1 MRKLKGKTAEKS
13 NSLAEDI
20 KGYLK
25 KGKKMRKNKKHPE
38 ALENF
43 SRAIELDSNCAEAYL
58 NRAIVYQNINQH
70 RNALEDFNKAIQLDP
85 DNDHAYLHR
94 ALSYK
99 ILEDYDKSLNDL
111 DRTMELNAK
120 SRLVCLY
127 NKGNV
132 YASAGQRDKALE
144 AFSEAI
150 SLKPN
155 DAESYM
161 RRGSMYAVMR
171 EYDKASTDL
180 DKAVELD
187 PKNANCYCG
196 RGILHAYMHKDDKA
210 LADFD
215 KAVEIRPEDPVI
227 LLNKSIFH
235 LRLKQ
240 LDKALEIVEKTI
252 QLDPEFAL
260 GHFHRGL
267 IYEQLRQVDK
277 ALEDYRRAVKLDP
290 DNSHFYVHVGIV
302 YGNLYLFDKAFD
314 FLNKAIKIN
323 PKDFWAY
330 LNRGIGYLDLGKH
343 NTALKDFDIALKL
356 SPKAAYTHFER
367 GKALCYLINEKKTFA
382 ELKTH
387 RRKIVASF
395 KRALETAGEDENLIK
410 LSKWWLDFSRIYC
423 DASVENRKRLRIFA
437 ELYEDALESD
447 FFSKVFTEKNRLS
460 IFMSATKTLD
470 KSECHFD
477 VLRRWNSF
485 TPIIPGKVR
494 SNLGGGYFLAWE
506 GSGSVIDP
514 GYNYIENFI
523 DSGRSLGDV
532 KNIII
537 THAHDDHTA
546 DFEALLS
553 LFSKMGKHERLN
565 LFVNLGSQVKFSNL
579 ISKNEPEI
587 DKVEILNDNQ
597 VYEISKD
604 VKMKATRAMHR
615 DILTEM
621 TSKGLIFQMKRPSR
635 TYALGITGDTKFYF
649 RTAEKKEKSLCDFFE
664 NIDVLVLHMGSM
676 HEDEFEL
683 TSDNFVGHQYQGEH
697 LGIRGIMNMI
707 FQCRPKLAII
717 SEFGEE
723 LKHMRISIARWI
735 DNTFDNYDSSNK
747 VRVIPGDVGL
757 RIVFEDSIKIRCE
770 VCGKLIEL
778 EDIDYAE
785 TSINDK
791 IAYCC
796 KNHKREDVV
805 SKFKEEEEEEIRA
818 RVKSVGC
825 MLDLTPLTE
834 TSRMKTT

>member
-1 MRKLKGKTAEKS
+1 MRKLEGKTAQKS
-13 NSLAEDI
+13 NSLAEDV
-20 KGYLK
+20 KGYLE
-25 KGKKMRKNKKHPE
+25 KGKKMRKNKRHPE

-43 SRAIELDSNCAEAYL
+43 SRTIELDSNCAEAYF
-58 NRAIVYQNINQH
+58 NRAMVYQNINQH
-70 RNALEDFNKAIQLDP
+70 QNAVEDFNKAIQLDP
-85 DNDHAYLHR
+85 DNDHIYIHR
-94 ALSYK
+94 AFSYK

-120 SRLVCLY
+120 SRPACLC
-127 NKGNV
+127 NKGDV
-132 YASAGQRDKALE
+132 YASAGQHDKAVE

-155 DAESYM
+155 DAENYR
-161 RRGSMYAVMR
+161 RRGNMYGAIR
-171 EYDKASTDL
+171 EYDKALADL
-180 DKAVELD
+180 DKAIELD
-187 PKNANCYCG
+187 PKNADCYCS
-196 RGILHAYMHKDDKA
+196 RGILHAYLGKHDKA

-215 KAVEIRPEDPVI
+215 KAIELRPDDPII
-227 LLNKSIFH
+227 LLNKCIFH
-235 LRLKQ
+235 LRLEQ
-240 LDKALEIVEKTI
+240 LDKALETVEKII
-252 QLDPEFAL
+252 QLDPKSAL

-267 IYEQLRQVDK
+267 IYEHLRQVDK
-277 ALEDYRRAVKLDP
+277 ALEDYHRAVTLDP
-290 DNSHFYVHVGIV
+290 NNAHFYVHVGIV

-314 FLNKAIKIN
+314 FLNKAIKTN
-323 PKDFWAY
+323 PKDWVAY

-343 NTALKDFDIALKL
+343 DIALKDFDIALKL
-356 SPKAAYTHFER
+356 CPKMAYVHFER
-367 GKALCYLINEKKTFA
+367 GKALCYLTNEKKTFA

-387 RRKIVASF
+387 RRKIVDSF
-395 KRALETAGEDENLIK
+395 RRALETAEDEYLIK
-410 LSKWWLDFSRIYC
+410 LSKWWLDFSKIYC
-423 DASVENRKRLRIFA
+423 DASVENRKRLKIFA

-447 FFSKVFTEKNRLS
+447 FFSKVFREKNRLS
-460 IFMSATKTLD
+460 MFMSATKTLD
-470 KSECHFD
+470 KSECYFD

-506 GSGSVIDP
+506 GCGSVIDP

-621 TSKGLIFQMKRPSR
+621 TSKGLIFEMKRRSR
-635 TYALGITGDTKFYF
+635 TYALGITGDTKFYL
-649 RTAEKKEKSLCDFFE
+649 RSIEEKEKSLCDFFE
-664 NIDVLVLHMGSM
+664 NMDVLVLHMGSM
-676 HEDEFEL
+676 HEDEFGL
-683 TSDNFVGHQYQGEH
+683 MSDNFMGHQYQGEH
-697 LGIRGIMNMI
+697 LGVRGVMNMI

-723 LKHMRISIARWI
+723 LKHMRINIARWI

-747 VRVIPGDVGL
+747 ARVIPGDVGL
-757 RIVFEDSIKIRCE
+757 RIVFDDSIKIRCE
-770 VCGKLIEL
+770 VCGEL
-778 EDIDYAE
+778 VELKDIDYAE

-791 IAYCC
+791 IAYYC

-805 SKFKEEEEEEIRA
+805 GKFKEKEEKEIRA